1 MSSAHGRILD
11 WWDQAWLSSPHRERF
26 LLEATVSLPT
36 LVERPAPA
44 DIYQAMLHQRARLKA
59 DQQLAEW
66 RFMR

>member
-1 MSSAHGRILD
+1 MTFEEGIKYD
-11 WWDQAWLSSPHRERF
+11 NKVNRERF

-36 LVERPAPA
+36 LVEEPAPA

-66 RFMR
+66 TFGR